1 VTVDVDDLELLADP
15 VIDAVDVILL
25 VVLGLAVDDV
35 EKVDT
40 VDCDEVFDG
49 LVDDVDVTVLVRI
62 VDDERV
68 ILTVGVTVFELSGF
82 LLTVLEALAEPET
95 VLVLVILGVVVCVLV
110 MCGLGV
116 IFTEPVPE
124 IERVDVL
131 LEDMDLVFVTVTLL
145 LSVTNADNVSVLDAL
160 DDAEC
165 VDVTVDVLD
174 KAGVRV
180 GQDDAVVVFD
190 DVMVP
195 VWVLVIGGDLVLRA
209 EAEKDG
215 DDVDVLDKG
224 ADRESVGVALDVL
237 EGCVVRVIV
246 GLELGVFERW
256 VLAVDVFEVLIVA
269 VANPVLVGV
278 FDKRALLVFFGDD
291 DDVLEVVL
299 VLVLVLDEVV
309 VFVVVVD
316 GETNLVANAERDSV
330 VVFVEVLLFVD
341 VDDNNTFSGPKFRS
355 WAPAAIN
362 NPNNPNNLRYSIL
375 YNIYKLTLCRMVF
388 VGRWVIYQLE
398 RERNLCSNI
407 LI

>member
-1 VTVDVDDLELLADP
+1 MELLADP

-49 LVDDVDVTVLVRI
+49 LVVDVDVTVLVSLD
-62 VDDERV
+62 DDERV

-116 IFTEPVPE
+116 NLMEPVPVV
-124 IERVDVL
+124 ERVDVL
-131 LEDMDLVFVTVTLL
+131 LEDTDLVFVTVGLL
-145 LSVTNADNVSVLDAL
+145 LDVEETEAVSVLDPL

-180 GQDDAVVVFD
+180 EQDDAVVVFD

-209 EAEKDG
+209 EPVNDG
-215 DDVDVLDKG
+215 DDVDVLDK
-224 ADRESVGVALDVL
+224 AAVRESVGLALDVL

-278 FDKRALLVFFGDD
+278 FDRRALPVCFGDD
-291 DDVLEVVL
+291 DDDLELVL
-299 VLVLVLDEVV
+299 VLVLVIDTVI
-309 VFVVVVD
+309 VFVDVVD
-316 GETNLVANAERDSV
+316 GETNLVASAERDNV
-330 VVFVEVLLFVD
+330 VVFVEVLLIVD
-341 VDDNNTFSGPKFRS
+341 VDDNNTFNGPKFRS

-375 YNIYKLTLCRMVF
+375 YNIYKITLCRVLF
-388 VGRWVIYQLE
+388 CRKAGLFI
-398 RERNLCSNI
+398 S
-407 LI
+407 

>member
-1 VTVDVDDLELLADP
+1 LELLADP

-49 LVDDVDVTVLVRI
+49 LVVDVDVTVLVSLD
-62 VDDERV
+62 DDERV

-116 IFTEPVPE
+116 NLMEPVPVV
-124 IERVDVL
+124 ERVDVL
-131 LEDMDLVFVTVTLL
+131 LEDTDLVFVTVGLL
-145 LSVTNADNVSVLDAL
+145 LDVEETEAVSVLDPL

-180 GQDDAVVVFD
+180 EQDDAVVVFD

-209 EAEKDG
+209 EPVNDG
-215 DDVDVLDKG
+215 DDVDVLDK
-224 ADRESVGVALDVL
+224 AAVRESVGLALDVL

-278 FDKRALLVFFGDD
+278 FDRRALPVCFGDD
-291 DDVLEVVL
+291 DDDLELVL
-299 VLVLVLDEVV
+299 VLVLVIDTVI
-309 VFVVVVD
+309 VFVDVVD
-316 GETNLVANAERDSV
+316 GETNLVASAERDNV
-330 VVFVEVLLFVD
+330 VVFVEVLLIVD
-341 VDDNNTFSGPKFRS
+341 VDDNNTFNGPKFRS

-375 YNIYKLTLCRMVF
+375 YNIYKITLCRVLF
-388 VGRWVIYQLE
+388 CRKAGLFI
-398 RERNLCSNI
+398 S
-407 LI
+407 